1 MTHHIKLAL
10 TFCQPVMT
18 GQKRF
23 EIRYNDRDYR
33 TGDYIAFIPADPETG
48 RRTHHPIASRKYR
61 ITYLL
66 SGWGLKDGYVAFGIE
81 EDNSEQNYER

>member
-1 MTHHIKLAL
+1 MTHHIKLEMP
-10 TFCQPVMT
+10 FCDPVLT

-33 TGDYIAFIPADPETG
+33 AGDYIVFIPVDPETKN
-48 RRTHHPIASRKYR
+48 RVIHDISLKTYK

-81 EDNSEQNYER
+81 EDNSGRNHNR